1 MDDCTHLVPQPKI
14 WLRIVILALLL
25 FMALISTTSWP
36 AKLFFCLSVAAIF
49 GTFPRPRINS
59 KFFEKEWFVVFVPV
73 SVRRTPLA
81 DVVQIETDLE
91 QRFGMAGGCF
101 LSLIFGVWNVLMVWL
116 LDWLIPWAGGDYKLW
131 LRTASGRRVLAWQG
145 NGEANFRHNLDV
157 LEDVSGLPVTRG

>member
-25 FMALISTTSWP
+25 LMAFISTTSWP
-36 AKLFFCLSVAAIF
+36 AKLFFCLSMAAIF

-73 SVRRTPLA
+73 SVRRTPLV

-91 QRFGMAGGCF
+91 QRFGMAGGCA
-101 LSLIFGVWNVLMVWL
+101 LSLFIGVWNVLMVWL
-116 LDWLIPWAGGDYKLW
+116 LDWLI
-131 LRTASGRRVLAWQG
+131 
-145 NGEANFRHNLDV
+145 
-157 LEDVSGLPVTRG
+157 